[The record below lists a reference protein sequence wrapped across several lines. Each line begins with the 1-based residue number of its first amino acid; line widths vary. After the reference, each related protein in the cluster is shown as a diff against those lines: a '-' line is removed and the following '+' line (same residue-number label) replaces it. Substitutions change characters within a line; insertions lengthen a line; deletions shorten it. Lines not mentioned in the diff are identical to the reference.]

1 MYDWDLL
8 YRDRPG
14 ASLPSFFLSDE
25 KRIEPPSAFQS
36 QDGLVLQAKEM
47 SKVID
52 SKTLQ
57 KFKHS
62 PEHPS

>member
-36 QDGLVLQAKEM
+36 QDGSAMFHVLG
-47 SKVID
+47 
-52 SKTLQ
+52 LYCR
-57 KFKHS
+57 
-62 PEHPS
+62 PRR